1 MVYQPETYYL
11 SPNQHCPNHDWPVLI
26 YRDCLP
32 LPLSEEKTTAFL
44 ESHAWEKKG
53 VWGHIAYKH
62 FHPNTHECYASYQS
76 ARPVRY
82 EEPSDTDELRAGVFQ
97 GESTIL
103 VGCGT
108 NDTSGGQEIEVRA
121 GDVIVLPAGTGHC
134 SLQSSPDYRYIGVYP
149 EGSPK
154 WRSELG
160 KQAVG
165 NKFAEEI
172 RSVVVPPQDPV
183 NGPEGPLLDLWKRG

>member
-11 SPNQHCPNHDWPVLI
+11 TPNQHCPNHDWPVLI

-62 FHPNTHECYASYQS
+62 FHPNTHECY
-76 ARPVRY
+76 
-82 EEPSDTDELRAGVFQ
+82 GVFQ

-108 NDTSGGQEIEVRA
+108 NDTGGGQEIEVRA

-134 SLQSSPDYRYIGVYP
+134 SLQSSLDYRYIGVYP
-149 EGSPK
+149 EGSPM

-172 RSVVVPPQDPV
+172 ESVVVPAQDPV
-183 NGPEGPLLDLWKRG
+183 NGPEGPLLNLWKRG